1 MYSMKRI
8 ALINMLGHLK
18 RISIILLVA
27 TSLANIKVLAQNK
40 FEPIVTVNNRIVS
53 HYELSQRLAL
63 LNVLQPNKI
72 SRKQVLKS
80 LINER
85 LLEQFSEQFKIKI
98 SEKKIEEELSVFA
111 NQFNVSND
119 VFLKE
124 LKKLNIPKQT
134 VTSFLKNRILLTE
147 VVYFKFSN
155 RAAIS
160 IDEVDSYIINGK
172 ASVELNLAEIV
183 LPFRYDNKEEILNL
197 VSSIKNRL
205 SEGRKFESIAK
216 EYSKSPT
223 AINGGDIG
231 WVPISQMPIDLG
243 NKLLTANINEII
255 GPEII
260 ENIVVLY
267 KLIAMRDVP
276 LFNSVN
282 TELDYIEVSHS
293 SESKLSLKET
303 VVLFED
309 NDNCLNLQFKLKN
322 YESLSKN
329 LTRTVVS
336 SKKIDKEKLN
346 YLEKLDSG
354 EMALIGSNKQSD
366 ATLLMLCS
374 RQQEIS
380 KSDRELARQF
390 LISQRLNFL
399 ADGLLADLKS
409 EAKIIYK

>member
-1 MYSMKRI
+1 
-8 ALINMLGHLK
+8 MLGHLK

-72 SRKQVLKS
+72 PRKQVLKN

-98 SEKKIEEELSVFA
+98 SEKKIEEELSVLA

-119 VFLKE
+119 VFLEE
-124 LKKLNIPKQT
+124 LKKLNISKQT

-160 IDEVDSYIINGK
+160 VDEVDSFIINGK

-276 LFNSVN
+276 LFNNVN

-303 VVLFED
+303 VLLFED

-322 YESLSKN
+322 YENLSKS

-366 ATLLMLCS
+366 AILLMLCS

>member
-1 MYSMKRI
+1 
-8 ALINMLGHLK
+8 MLGHLK

-63 LNVLQPNKI
+63 LNVLQPNRI
-72 SRKQVLKS
+72 SRKQVLKN

-119 VFLKE
+119 VFLEE
-124 LKKLNIPKQT
+124 LKKLNISKQT
-134 VTSFLKNRILLTE
+134 ITSFLKNRILLTE

-183 LPFRYDNKEEILNL
+183 LPFGYDNKEEILNL
-197 VSSIKNRL
+197 VTSIKNRL
-205 SEGRKFESIAK
+205 SEGGTFESIAK

-276 LFNSVN
+276 LFNNVN

-322 YESLSKN
+322 YEHLSKS

-346 YLEKLDSG
+346 YLERLDSG

-366 ATLLMLCS
+366 AILLMLCS

>member
-1 MYSMKRI
+1 
-8 ALINMLGHLK
+8 MLGHLK

-72 SRKQVLKS
+72 SRKQVLKN

-85 LLEQFSEQFKIKI
+85 LLEEFSEKFKIKI
-98 SEKKIEEELSVFA
+98 SEKRIEEELSVLA

-119 VFLKE
+119 VFLEE
-124 LKKLNIPKQT
+124 LKKLNISKQT

-160 IDEVDSYIINGK
+160 VDEVDSYIINGK

-183 LPFRYDNKEEILNL
+183 LPFRYDNKEEILDL
-197 VSSIKNRL
+197 VLSIKNRL
-205 SEGRKFESIAK
+205 SEGGKFESVAK

-223 AINGGDIG
+223 AINGGNIG
-231 WVPISQMPIDLG
+231 WVPISKMPLDLG
-243 NKLLTANINEII
+243 NKLLIANTNEII

-276 LFNSVN
+276 LFNNVD

-303 VVLFED
+303 VLLFED
-309 NDNCLNLQFKLKN
+309 NDNCLNLQFELKN

-346 YLEKLDSG
+346 YLKKLDSG

>member
-1 MYSMKRI
+1 MF
-8 ALINMLGHLK
+8 GHLK

-72 SRKQVLKS
+72 SRKQVLKN

-98 SEKKIEEELSVFA
+98 SEKKIEEELSVLA

-119 VFLKE
+119 VFLEE
-124 LKKLNIPKQT
+124 LKKLNISKQT

-267 KLIAMRDVP
+267 KMIAMRDVP
-276 LFNSVN
+276 LFNNVN

-293 SESKLSLKET
+293 SESRLSLKET
-303 VVLFED
+303 VLLFED

-322 YESLSKN
+322 YENLSKS
-329 LTRTVVS
+329 LIRTVVS

-366 ATLLMLCS
+366 AILLMLCS

>member
-1 MYSMKRI
+1 M
-8 ALINMLGHLK
+8 
-18 RISIILLVA
+18 
-27 TSLANIKVLAQNK
+27 
-40 FEPIVTVNNRIVS
+40 
-53 HYELSQRLAL
+53 
-63 LNVLQPNKI
+63 
-72 SRKQVLKS
+72 
-80 LINER
+80 
-85 LLEQFSEQFKIKI
+85 
-98 SEKKIEEELSVFA
+98 
-111 NQFNVSND
+111 
-119 VFLKE
+119 
-124 LKKLNIPKQT
+124 
-134 VTSFLKNRILLTE
+134 
-147 VVYFKFSN
+147 
-155 RAAIS
+155 
-160 IDEVDSYIINGK
+160 
-172 ASVELNLAEIV
+172 AEIV
-183 LPFRYDNKEEILNL
+183 LPFGYDNKEEILNL

-223 AINGGDIG
+223 AINGGNIG

-276 LFNSVN
+276 LFNNVN

-303 VVLFED
+303 VLLFED

-322 YESLSKN
+322 YENLSKS

-354 EMALIGSNKQSD
+354 EMALIGSNEQSD
-366 ATLLMLCS
+366 AILLMLCS

>member
-1 MYSMKRI
+1 M
-8 ALINMLGHLK
+8 
-18 RISIILLVA
+18 
-27 TSLANIKVLAQNK
+27 
-40 FEPIVTVNNRIVS
+40 
-53 HYELSQRLAL
+53 
-63 LNVLQPNKI
+63 
-72 SRKQVLKS
+72 
-80 LINER
+80 
-85 LLEQFSEQFKIKI
+85 
-98 SEKKIEEELSVFA
+98 
-111 NQFNVSND
+111 
-119 VFLKE
+119 
-124 LKKLNIPKQT
+124 
-134 VTSFLKNRILLTE
+134 
-147 VVYFKFSN
+147 
-155 RAAIS
+155 
-160 IDEVDSYIINGK
+160 DSYIINGK

-183 LPFRYDNKEEILNL
+183 LPFGYDNKEEILNL
-197 VSSIKNRL
+197 VTSIKNRL
-205 SEGRKFESIAK
+205 SEGGKFESIAK

>member
-1 MYSMKRI
+1 
-8 ALINMLGHLK
+8 MLGHLK

-72 SRKQVLKS
+72 SRKQVLKN

-98 SEKKIEEELSVFA
+98 SEKKIEEELSVLA

-119 VFLKE
+119 VFLEE
-124 LKKLNIPKQT
+124 LKKLNISKQT

-160 IDEVDSYIINGK
+160 VDEVDSFIINGK

-183 LPFRYDNKEEILNL
+183 LPFRYDNKKEILNL
-197 VSSIKNRL
+197 VSAIKNRL

-276 LFNSVN
+276 LFNNVN

-303 VVLFED
+303 VLLFED

-322 YESLSKN
+322 YENLSKS

-346 YLEKLDSG
+346 YLKKLDSG
-354 EMALIGSNKQSD
+354 EIALIGSNKQSN
-366 ATLLMLCS
+366 AILLMLCS

>member
-1 MYSMKRI
+1 
-8 ALINMLGHLK
+8 MLGHLK

-72 SRKQVLKS
+72 SRKQVLKN

-98 SEKKIEEELSVFA
+98 SEKKIEEELSVLA

-119 VFLKE
+119 VFLEE
-124 LKKLNIPKQT
+124 LKKLNISKQT

-160 IDEVDSYIINGK
+160 VDEVDSFIINGK

-183 LPFRYDNKEEILNL
+183 LPFGYDNKEEILNL

-276 LFNSVN
+276 LFNNVN

-303 VVLFED
+303 VLLFED

-322 YESLSKN
+322 YENLSKS

-336 SKKIDKEKLN
+336 SKKIDKGKLN

>member
-1 MYSMKRI
+1 MKRI
-8 ALINMLGHLK
+8 APSNMLGHLK

-72 SRKQVLKS
+72 SRKQVLKN

-98 SEKKIEEELSVFA
+98 SEKKIEEELSVLA

-119 VFLKE
+119 VFLEE
-124 LKKLNIPKQT
+124 LKKLNISKQT

-160 IDEVDSYIINGK
+160 VDEVDSFIINGK

-276 LFNSVN
+276 LFNNVN

-303 VVLFED
+303 VLLFED

-322 YESLSKN
+322 YENLSKS

-366 ATLLMLCS
+366 AILLMLCS

>member
-1 MYSMKRI
+1 
-8 ALINMLGHLK
+8 MLGHLK

-98 SEKKIEEELSVFA
+98 SEKMIEEELSVLA

-119 VFLKE
+119 VFLEE
-124 LKKLNIPKQT
+124 LKKLNISKQT

-160 IDEVDSYIINGK
+160 VDEVDSFIINGK

-276 LFNSVN
+276 LFNNVN
-282 TELDYIEVSHS
+282 TKLDYIEVSHS

-303 VVLFED
+303 VLLFED

-322 YESLSKN
+322 YENLSKS

-366 ATLLMLCS
+366 AILLMLCS

>member
-1 MYSMKRI
+1 
-8 ALINMLGHLK
+8 MLGHLK

-72 SRKQVLKS
+72 SRKQVLKN

-98 SEKKIEEELSVFA
+98 SEKKIEEELSVLA

-119 VFLKE
+119 VFLEE
-124 LKKLNIPKQT
+124 LKKLNISKQT

-160 IDEVDSYIINGK
+160 VDEVDSFIINGK

-216 EYSKSPT
+216 EYSRSPT

-276 LFNSVN
+276 LFNNVN

-303 VVLFED
+303 VLLFED

-322 YESLSKN
+322 YENLSKS

-366 ATLLMLCS
+366 AILLMLCS

>member
-1 MYSMKRI
+1 
-8 ALINMLGHLK
+8 MLGHLK

-72 SRKQVLKS
+72 SRKQVLKN

-98 SEKKIEEELSVFA
+98 SEKKIEEELSVLA

-119 VFLKE
+119 VFLEE
-124 LKKLNIPKQT
+124 LKKLNISKQT

-160 IDEVDSYIINGK
+160 VDEVDSFIINGK

-183 LPFRYDNKEEILNL
+183 LPFRYDNKKEILNL
-197 VSSIKNRL
+197 VSAIKNRL

-276 LFNSVN
+276 LFNNVN

-303 VVLFED
+303 VLLFED

-322 YESLSKN
+322 YENLSKS

-366 ATLLMLCS
+366 AILLMLCS

>member
-1 MYSMKRI
+1 
-8 ALINMLGHLK
+8 MLGHLK

-72 SRKQVLKS
+72 SRKQVLKN

-98 SEKKIEEELSVFA
+98 SEKKIEEELSVLA

-119 VFLKE
+119 VFLEE
-124 LKKLNIPKQT
+124 LKKLNISKQT

-160 IDEVDSYIINGK
+160 VDEVDSFIINGK

-276 LFNSVN
+276 LFNNVN

-303 VVLFED
+303 VLLFED

-322 YESLSKN
+322 YENLSKS

-366 ATLLMLCS
+366 AILLMLCS

>member
-1 MYSMKRI
+1 
-8 ALINMLGHLK
+8 MLGHLK

-40 FEPIVTVNNRIVS
+40 LEPIVTVNNRIVS

-63 LNVLQPNKI
+63 LNVLQPNRI
-72 SRKQVLKS
+72 SRKQVLKN

-98 SEKKIEEELSVFA
+98 SEKKIEEELSVLA

-119 VFLKE
+119 VFLEE
-124 LKKLNIPKQT
+124 LKKLNISKQT
-134 VTSFLKNRILLTE
+134 VIAFLKNRILLTE

-160 IDEVDSYIINGK
+160 VDEVDSFIINGK

-276 LFNSVN
+276 LFNNVN

-293 SESKLSLKET
+293 PESKLSLKET
-303 VVLFED
+303 VLLFED

-322 YESLSKN
+322 YENLSKS

-366 ATLLMLCS
+366 AILLMLCS
-374 RQQEIS
+374 RQQDIS

>member
-1 MYSMKRI
+1 MKRI
-8 ALINMLGHLK
+8 ALTNMLGHLK

-72 SRKQVLKS
+72 SKKQVLKH

-85 LLEQFSEQFKIKI
+85 LLEEFSEKFKTKI
-98 SEKKIEEELSVFA
+98 SEKRIEEELSVLA

-119 VFLKE
+119 VFLEE
-124 LKKLNIPKQT
+124 LKKLNISKQT

-160 IDEVDSYIINGK
+160 VDEVDSYIINGK

-183 LPFRYDNKEEILNL
+183 LPFRYDNKEEILDL

-205 SEGRKFESIAK
+205 SEGGKFESVAK

-223 AINGGDIG
+223 AINGGNIG
-231 WVPISQMPIDLG
+231 WVPISQMPLDLG
-243 NKLLTANINEII
+243 NKLLIANTNEII

-276 LFNSVN
+276 LFNNVD

-303 VVLFED
+303 VLLFED
-309 NDNCLNLQFKLKN
+309 NDNCLNLQFELKN

-346 YLEKLDSG
+346 YLKKLDSG

>member
-1 MYSMKRI
+1 MKRI
-8 ALINMLGHLK
+8 ALTNMLGHLK

-72 SRKQVLKS
+72 SRKQVLKN

-85 LLEQFSEQFKIKI
+85 LLEEFSEKFKIKI
-98 SEKKIEEELSVFA
+98 SEKRIEEELSVLA

-119 VFLKE
+119 VFLEE
-124 LKKLNIPKQT
+124 LKKLNISKQT

-160 IDEVDSYIINGK
+160 VDEVDSYIINGK

-183 LPFRYDNKEEILNL
+183 LPFRYDNKEEILDL

-205 SEGRKFESIAK
+205 SEGGKFESVAK

-223 AINGGDIG
+223 AINGGNIG
-231 WVPISQMPIDLG
+231 WVPISQMPLDLG
-243 NKLLTANINEII
+243 NKLLIANTNEII

-276 LFNSVN
+276 LFNNVD

-303 VVLFED
+303 VLLFED
-309 NDNCLNLQFKLKN
+309 NDNCLNLQFELKN

-346 YLEKLDSG
+346 YLKKLDSG

>member
-8 ALINMLGHLK
+8 APSNMLGHLK

-72 SRKQVLKS
+72 SRKQVLKN

-98 SEKKIEEELSVFA
+98 SEKKIEEELSVLA

-119 VFLKE
+119 VFLEE
-124 LKKLNIPKQT
+124 LKKLNISKQT

-160 IDEVDSYIINGK
+160 VDEVDSFIINGK

-276 LFNSVN
+276 LFNNVN

-303 VVLFED
+303 VLLFED

-322 YESLSKN
+322 YENLSKS

-346 YLEKLDSG
+346 YLKKLDSG
-354 EMALIGSNKQSD
+354 EIALIGSNKQSN
-366 ATLLMLCS
+366 AILLMLCS

>member
-1 MYSMKRI
+1 
-8 ALINMLGHLK
+8 MLGHLK

-72 SRKQVLKS
+72 SRKQVLKN

-98 SEKKIEEELSVFA
+98 SEKKIEEELSVLA

-119 VFLKE
+119 VFLEE
-124 LKKLNIPKQT
+124 LKKLNISKQT

-160 IDEVDSYIINGK
+160 VDEVDSFIINGK

-276 LFNSVN
+276 LFNNVN

-303 VVLFED
+303 VLLFED

-322 YESLSKN
+322 YENLSKS

>member
-1 MYSMKRI
+1 
-8 ALINMLGHLK
+8 MLGHLK

-72 SRKQVLKS
+72 SRKQVLKN

-98 SEKKIEEELSVFA
+98 SEKKIEEELSVLA

-119 VFLKE
+119 VFLEE
-124 LKKLNIPKQT
+124 LKKLNISKQT

-183 LPFRYDNKEEILNL
+183 LPFGYDNKEEILNL
-197 VSSIKNRL
+197 VTSIKNRL
-205 SEGRKFESIAK
+205 SEGGKFESIAK

>member
-1 MYSMKRI
+1 
-8 ALINMLGHLK
+8 MLGHLK

-72 SRKQVLKS
+72 SRKQVLKN

-98 SEKKIEEELSVFA
+98 SEKKIEEELSVLA

-119 VFLKE
+119 VFLEE
-124 LKKLNIPKQT
+124 LKKLNISKQT

-160 IDEVDSYIINGK
+160 VDEVDSFIINGK

-223 AINGGDIG
+223 AVNGGDIG

-276 LFNSVN
+276 LFNNVN

-303 VVLFED
+303 VLLFED

-322 YESLSKN
+322 YENLSKS

-366 ATLLMLCS
+366 AILLMLCS

>member
-1 MYSMKRI
+1 
-8 ALINMLGHLK
+8 MLGHLK

-72 SRKQVLKS
+72 PRKQVLKN

-98 SEKKIEEELSVFA
+98 SEKKIEEELSVLA

-119 VFLKE
+119 LFLEE
-124 LKKLNIPKQT
+124 LKKLNISKQT

-160 IDEVDSYIINGK
+160 VDEVDSFIINGK

-276 LFNSVN
+276 LFNNVN

-322 YESLSKN
+322 YENLSKS

-366 ATLLMLCS
+366 AILLMLCS

>member
-1 MYSMKRI
+1 
-8 ALINMLGHLK
+8 MLGHLK

-72 SRKQVLKS
+72 SRKQVLKN

-98 SEKKIEEELSVFA
+98 SEKKIEEELSVLA

-119 VFLKE
+119 VFLEE
-124 LKKLNIPKQT
+124 LKKLNISKQT

-160 IDEVDSYIINGK
+160 VDEVDSFIINGK

-183 LPFRYDNKEEILNL
+183 LPFRYDNKKEILNL
-197 VSSIKNRL
+197 VSAIKNRL

-255 GPEII
+255 GPEIT

-276 LFNSVN
+276 LFNNVN
-282 TELDYIEVSHS
+282 TKLDYIEVSHS

-303 VVLFED
+303 VLLFED

-322 YESLSKN
+322 YENLSKS

-366 ATLLMLCS
+366 AILLMLCS

>member
-1 MYSMKRI
+1 
-8 ALINMLGHLK
+8 MLGHLK

-72 SRKQVLKS
+72 SRKQVLKN

-98 SEKKIEEELSVFA
+98 SEKKIEEELSVLA

-124 LKKLNIPKQT
+124 LKKLNISKQT
-134 VTSFLKNRILLTE
+134 ITSFLKNRILLTE

-160 IDEVDSYIINGK
+160 VDEVDSFIINGK

-276 LFNSVN
+276 LFNNVN

-303 VVLFED
+303 VLLFED

-322 YESLSKN
+322 YENLSKS

-366 ATLLMLCS
+366 AILLMLCS

>member
-1 MYSMKRI
+1 
-8 ALINMLGHLK
+8 MLGHLK

-72 SRKQVLKS
+72 SRKQVLKN

-98 SEKKIEEELSVFA
+98 SEKKIEEELSVLA

-119 VFLKE
+119 VFLEE
-124 LKKLNIPKQT
+124 LKKLNISKQT

-160 IDEVDSYIINGK
+160 VDEVDSFIINGK

-276 LFNSVN
+276 LFNNVN

-303 VVLFED
+303 VLLFED

-322 YESLSKN
+322 YENLSKS

-354 EMALIGSNKQSD
+354 EMALIGSNEQSD
-366 ATLLMLCS
+366 AILLMLCS

>member
-1 MYSMKRI
+1 
-8 ALINMLGHLK
+8 MLGHLK

-72 SRKQVLKS
+72 SRKQVLKN

-85 LLEQFSEQFKIKI
+85 LLEEFSEKFKIKI
-98 SEKKIEEELSVFA
+98 SEKRIEEELSILA

-119 VFLKE
+119 VFLEE
-124 LKKLNIPKQT
+124 LKKLNISKQT

-160 IDEVDSYIINGK
+160 VDEVDSYIINGK

-183 LPFRYDNKEEILNL
+183 LPFRYDNKEEILDL

-205 SEGRKFESIAK
+205 SEGEKFESVAK

-223 AINGGDIG
+223 AINGGNIG
-231 WVPISQMPIDLG
+231 WVPISQMPLDLG
-243 NKLLTANINEII
+243 NKLLIANTNEII

-276 LFNSVN
+276 LFNNVD

-303 VVLFED
+303 VLLFED
-309 NDNCLNLQFKLKN
+309 NDNCLNLQFELKN

-346 YLEKLDSG
+346 YLKKLDSG

>member
-8 ALINMLGHLK
+8 APSNMLGHLK

-72 SRKQVLKS
+72 SRKQVLKN

-98 SEKKIEEELSVFA
+98 SERKIEEELSVLA

-119 VFLKE
+119 VFLEE
-124 LKKLNIPKQT
+124 LKKLNISKQT

-160 IDEVDSYIINGK
+160 VDEVDSFIINGK

-223 AINGGDIG
+223 AVNGGDIG

-276 LFNSVN
+276 LFNNVN

-303 VVLFED
+303 VLLFED

-322 YESLSKN
+322 YENLSKS

-366 ATLLMLCS
+366 AILLMLCS

>member
-1 MYSMKRI
+1 
-8 ALINMLGHLK
+8 MLGHLK

-72 SRKQVLKS
+72 SRKQVLKN

-98 SEKKIEEELSVFA
+98 SEKKIEEELSVLA

-119 VFLKE
+119 VFLEE
-124 LKKLNIPKQT
+124 LKKLNISKQT

-160 IDEVDSYIINGK
+160 VDEVDSFIINGK

-276 LFNSVN
+276 LFNNVN

-303 VVLFED
+303 VLLFED

-322 YESLSKN
+322 YENLSKS

-346 YLEKLDSG
+346 YLKKLDSG
-354 EMALIGSNKQSD
+354 EIALIGSNKQSN
-366 ATLLMLCS
+366 AILLMLCS

>member
-1 MYSMKRI
+1 MKRI
-8 ALINMLGHLK
+8 ALTNMLGHLK

-72 SRKQVLKS
+72 SRKQVLKN

-85 LLEQFSEQFKIKI
+85 LLEEFSEKFKIKI
-98 SEKKIEEELSVFA
+98 AEKRIEEELSVLA

-119 VFLKE
+119 VFLEE
-124 LKKLNIPKQT
+124 LKKLNISKQT

-160 IDEVDSYIINGK
+160 VDEVDSYIINGK

-183 LPFRYDNKEEILNL
+183 LPFRYDNKEEILDL

-205 SEGRKFESIAK
+205 SEGGKFESVAK

-223 AINGGDIG
+223 AINGGNIG
-231 WVPISQMPIDLG
+231 WVPISQMPLDLG
-243 NKLLTANINEII
+243 NKLLIANTNEII

-276 LFNSVN
+276 LFNNVD

-303 VVLFED
+303 VLLFED
-309 NDNCLNLQFKLKN
+309 NDNCLNLQFELKN

>member
-1 MYSMKRI
+1 
-8 ALINMLGHLK
+8 MLGHLK

-63 LNVLQPNKI
+63 VNVLQPNRI
-72 SRKQVLKS
+72 SRKQVLKN

-119 VFLKE
+119 VFLEE
-124 LKKLNIPKQT
+124 LKKLNISKQT
-134 VTSFLKNRILLTE
+134 ITSFLKNRILLTE

-183 LPFRYDNKEEILNL
+183 LPFGYDNKEEILNL

-205 SEGRKFESIAK
+205 SEGGKFESIAK

>member
-1 MYSMKRI
+1 MKRI
-8 ALINMLGHLK
+8 APSNMLGHLK

-72 SRKQVLKS
+72 SRKQVLKN

-119 VFLKE
+119 VFLEE
-124 LKKLNIPKQT
+124 LKKLNISKQT
-134 VTSFLKNRILLTE
+134 ITSFLKNRILLTE

-276 LFNSVN
+276 LFNNVN

-303 VVLFED
+303 VLLFED

-322 YESLSKN
+322 YENLSKS

-366 ATLLMLCS
+366 AILLMLCS

>member
-1 MYSMKRI
+1 
-8 ALINMLGHLK
+8 MLGHLK

-72 SRKQVLKS
+72 SRKQVLKN

-98 SEKKIEEELSVFA
+98 SEKKIEEELSVLA

-119 VFLKE
+119 VFLEE
-124 LKKLNIPKQT
+124 LKKLNISKQT

-160 IDEVDSYIINGK
+160 VDEVDSFIINGK

-223 AINGGDIG
+223 AVNGGDIG

-276 LFNSVN
+276 LFNNVN

-303 VVLFED
+303 VLLFED

-366 ATLLMLCS
+366 AILLMLCS

>member
-1 MYSMKRI
+1 
-8 ALINMLGHLK
+8 MLGHLK

-72 SRKQVLKS
+72 SRKQVLKN

-98 SEKKIEEELSVFA
+98 SERKIEEELSVLA

-119 VFLKE
+119 VFLEE
-124 LKKLNIPKQT
+124 LKKLNISKQT

-160 IDEVDSYIINGK
+160 VDEVDSFIINGK

-223 AINGGDIG
+223 AVNGGDIG

-276 LFNSVN
+276 LFNNVN

-303 VVLFED
+303 VLLFED

-322 YESLSKN
+322 YENLSKS

-366 ATLLMLCS
+366 AILLMLCS

>member
-1 MYSMKRI
+1 
-8 ALINMLGHLK
+8 MLGHLK

-98 SEKKIEEELSVFA
+98 SEKKIEEELSVLA
-111 NQFNVSND
+111 SQFNVSND
-119 VFLKE
+119 VFLEE

-160 IDEVDSYIINGK
+160 VDEVDSFIINGK

-276 LFNSVN
+276 LFNNVN

-322 YESLSKN
+322 YENLSKS

-336 SKKIDKEKLN
+336 SKKIDKKKLN

-366 ATLLMLCS
+366 AILLMLCS

>member
-1 MYSMKRI
+1 M
-8 ALINMLGHLK
+8 
-18 RISIILLVA
+18 
-27 TSLANIKVLAQNK
+27 
-40 FEPIVTVNNRIVS
+40 E
-53 HYELSQRLAL
+53 
-63 LNVLQPNKI
+63 
-72 SRKQVLKS
+72 
-80 LINER
+80 
-85 LLEQFSEQFKIKI
+85 
-98 SEKKIEEELSVFA
+98 
-111 NQFNVSND
+111 
-119 VFLKE
+119 E

-160 IDEVDSYIINGK
+160 VDEVDSYIINGK

-183 LPFRYDNKEEILNL
+183 LPFGYDNKEEILNL

-276 LFNSVN
+276 LFNNVN

-303 VVLFED
+303 VLLFED

-322 YESLSKN
+322 YENLSKS

-366 ATLLMLCS
+366 AILLMLCS